1 MGNRKLDYTC
11 LTLLPLLSYLCLA
24 FNNWRCSFCKCCM
37 AWFPAISNLVWKEN
51 QVTGLLPNSCI
62 DFTSKKH
69 VLCTL
74 RHIWFWKVFSYLSSM
89 RDYDTFLWKNWPQ
102 RVKFVVEKL
111 IHPIRRNVR
120 TDNLKSLYSL
130 RSILPFANMN
140 VSSTKMCLD
149 TSAFVKDNMGRRE

>member
-1 MGNRKLDYTC
+1 
-11 LTLLPLLSYLCLA
+11 
-24 FNNWRCSFCKCCM
+24 
-37 AWFPAISNLVWKEN
+37 
-51 QVTGLLPNSCI
+51 
-62 DFTSKKH
+62 
-69 VLCTL
+69 
-74 RHIWFWKVFSYLSSM
+74 M

-120 TDNLKSLYSL
+120 TGNLKSLYSL